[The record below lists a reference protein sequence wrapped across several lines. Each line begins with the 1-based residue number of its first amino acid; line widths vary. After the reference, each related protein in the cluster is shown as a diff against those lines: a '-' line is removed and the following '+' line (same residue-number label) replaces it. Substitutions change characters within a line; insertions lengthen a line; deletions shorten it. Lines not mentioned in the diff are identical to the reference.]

1 MVSAVAKYLRIYFVD
16 VVNFVK
22 KKNLG
27 SAILILFFQNGPF
40 ICFMGFVYLYI
51 QSVVRSCTFAIN
63 THKSFSTRTHHR
75 WTADTRGY
83 YIHTTAYIWQ
93 YAHGIT
99 IVHSTVSAST
109 WGAVP
114 MFTVAVAG
122 LHVVA
127 VLDLCYFVC
136 GKHFAVD
143 FFIIIPVTNYFTIDN
158 CYRMCSNSN

>member
-16 VVNFVK
+16 TENFVK

-27 SAILILFFQNGPF
+27 SAILILFFHNGPF
-40 ICFMGFVYLYI
+40 MCFMGCVYLYI
-51 QSVVRSCTFAIN
+51 QSVVEICTFVIN
-63 THKSFSTRTHHR
+63 THKSFYPHTHHR

-109 WGAVP
+109 WDAIP
-114 MFTVAVAG
+114 MFTVAVA
-122 LHVVA
+122 
-127 VLDLCYFVC
+127 
-136 GKHFAVD
+136 
-143 FFIIIPVTNYFTIDN
+143 
-158 CYRMCSNSN
+158 